1 MLFPG
6 KIVIIAVALPAA
18 LSLVLLI
25 DQRPAPALL
34 FLDAVVVAVA
44 AIDGFLAWRSPR
56 RLSVELTVPGTWSLG
71 RRMRITMTLAW
82 RGRRRLH
89 IRALPDVPRSVV
101 VADGAHQAV
110 IAARSRIEV
119 TFEATADERGTWML
133 RGVHVELR
141 SPLGLW
147 RQHTLVQATSEDG
160 VVLER
165 HIHVYPNLKQLDEYA
180 LLARTD
186 RLSLIGVRRSRRTG
200 GDTEFER
207 LRDYHSDDAL
217 GRMDWR
223 ATARRGVLTV
233 RDYQTSQSQRILLV
247 IDAGRMLTS
256 SAAGADGVPR
266 TLLDHS
272 IDAALMLAWVAAR
285 QGDRIGL
292 LAYANGVKRWVPP
305 RGGQR
310 QVTDLIH
317 AVHDLHAEPVES
329 RHEDAFLHLE
339 RRERKRS
346 LVVLFTHVL
355 DEVNAAHL
363 ERHARLIAGR
373 HLPLIILLRDP
384 DLHHAVPTPDAP
396 PTTADALWRA
406 GAAATLVNWRAQVI
420 DQLRASGALVIDCEP
435 AGLTAEVVSRY
446 LEIKARHWL

>member
-1 MLFPG
+1 MLYPG
-6 KIVIIAVALPAA
+6 KLLITAVALPAA
-18 LSLVLLI
+18 LSLGLLI
-25 DQRPAPALL
+25 DQRPATALL
-34 FLDAVVVAVA
+34 LLDALVVSVA
-44 AIDGFLAWRSPR
+44 AVDGFLAWRAPL
-56 RLSVELTVPGTWSLG
+56 RLRVEWSVPGTWSLG
-71 RRMRITMTLAW
+71 RRMRITAQFAW
-82 RGRRRLH
+82 RGRRRISLQ
-89 IRALPDVPRSVV
+89 ASPDVPHSVV
-101 VADGAHQAV
+101 VADAPHEVV
-110 IAARSRIEV
+110 IPARSRLDLV
-119 TFEATADERGTWML
+119 FEATADERGTWTS
-133 RGVHVELR
+133 RGVYVALR

-147 RQHTLVQATSEDG
+147 RKHALVQATTEDG
-160 VVLER
+160 VVVER
-165 HIHVYPNLKQLDEYA
+165 KIHVYPNLKQLDEYA

-207 LRDYHSDDAL
+207 LRDYHSDDSL

-223 ATARRGVLTV
+223 ATARRDVLTV

-256 SAAGADGVPR
+256 SAAGSDGVSR
-266 TLLDHS
+266 TLLDHAL
-272 IDAALMLAWVAAR
+272 DAALMLAWVAAR

-292 LAYANGVKRWVPP
+292 LAYADGVKRWVPP

-329 RHEDAFLHLE
+329 RHEEAFLHLE

-384 DLHHAVPTPDAP
+384 DLHHAVPSPDAP

-420 DQLRASGALVIDCEP
+420 DQLRASGALVIDCE
-435 AGLTAEVVSRY
+435 ATGLTAEVVSRY
-446 LEIKARHWL
+446 LEIKARHRL

>member
-6 KIVIIAVALPAA
+6 KLLITAVALPAA

-44 AIDGFLAWRSPR
+44 AFDGFLAWRSPR

-71 RRMRITMTLAW
+71 RRMRITASLAW
-82 RGRRRLH
+82 RGRRRLR
-89 IRALPDVPRSVV
+89 IQAQPDVPRSVTV
-101 VADGAHQAV
+101 VDTPHDAE
-110 IAARSRIEV
+110 IPARSRVDLI
-119 TFEATADERGTWML
+119 FEATADERGTWTL
-133 RGVHVELR
+133 GGVHVALR

-147 RQHTLVQATSEDG
+147 RQHALIQARSEDG
-160 VVLER
+160 VVMTR
-165 HIHVYPNLKQLDEYA
+165 KIHVYPNLKQLDEYA

-200 GDTEFER
+200 GDTEFAR
-207 LRDYHSDDAL
+207 LRDYHSDDGL
-217 GRMDWR
+217 NRMDWR
-223 ATARRGVLTV
+223 ATARRDVLTV

-256 SAAGADGVPR
+256 SAVGADGVPR
-266 TLLDHS
+266 TLLDHA
-272 IDAALMLAWVAAR
+272 IDAALLLAWVAAR

-292 LAYANGVKRWVPP
+292 LAYADGVKRWVPP
-305 RGGQR
+305 RGGPR

-346 LVVLFTHVL
+346 LVVVFTHVL
-355 DEVNAAHL
+355 DVVNAAHL

-384 DLHHAVPTPDAP
+384 DLHHAVPAADAP

>member
-6 KIVIIAVALPAA
+6 KLLITAVALPAA

-44 AIDGFLAWRSPR
+44 AFDGFFAWRGPR
-56 RLSVELTVPGTWSLG
+56 RLSVEITVPGTWSLG
-71 RRMRITMTLAW
+71 RRMRITVSLAW
-82 RGRRRLH
+82 RGRRRLR
-89 IRALPDVPRSVV
+89 IQAVPDVPRSVT
-101 VADGAHQAV
+101 VAEAPQEAV
-110 IAARSRIEV
+110 IPARSRIDV
-119 TFEATADERGTWML
+119 LFEATAHERGTWKL
-133 RGVHVELR
+133 GGVHVALR

-147 RQHTLVQATSEDG
+147 RRHALVQATTEEG

-165 HIHVYPNLKQLDEYA
+165 QIHVYPNLKQLDEYA

-207 LRDYHSDDAL
+207 LRDYHSDDSL
-217 GRMDWR
+217 NRMDWR
-223 ATARRGVLTV
+223 ATARRDVLTV

-256 SAAGADGVPR
+256 SAAGADGVSR

-272 IDAALMLAWVAAR
+272 IDAALLLAWVAAR

-292 LAYANGVKRWVPP
+292 LAYADGVKRWVPP
-305 RGGQR
+305 RGGPR

-363 ERHARLIAGR
+363 ERHTRLFAGR

-384 DLHHAVPTPDAP
+384 DLHHAVPAPDAP
-396 PTTADALWRA
+396 PTTADAFWRA